1 MEAICG
7 LRSYAVIHTSHFMK
21 QVYETKWSHKLR
33 NILVHFA
40 NKLSLWFPF
49 KVQVKVRTHYSLNE
63 IRNMTLLNQKLI
75 KPPIKLIKPP
85 IIKIKQIEHISHLI
99 LGLKYQMGKGSR
111 KTEAM

>member
-49 KVQVKVRTHYSLNE
+49 KVQVKVKVRTHYSLNE
-63 IRNMTLLNQKLI
+63 IRNMTLLNQ
-75 KPPIKLIKPP
+75 KLIKPP